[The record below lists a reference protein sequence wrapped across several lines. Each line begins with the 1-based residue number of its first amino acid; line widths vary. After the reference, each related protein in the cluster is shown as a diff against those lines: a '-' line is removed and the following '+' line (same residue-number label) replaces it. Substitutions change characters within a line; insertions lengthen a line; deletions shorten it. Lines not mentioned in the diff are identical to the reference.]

1 MFSLINNMIGEPG
14 RRNKMNTQL
23 EKIAKIWPGLQNI
36 FSVPHNQKEYNR
48 LVHILDGVIDEV
60 GENESHPL
68 ASLMETLGSLIE
80 SYEVQNIPEIE
91 GSPCDALKT
100 LLEEH
105 DLKQSD
111 LPEIGSQ
118 GVISEMLSGKRQ
130 FNVRQIKLLSNR
142 FNVSPAVFM

>member
-1 MFSLINNMIGEPG
+1 
-14 RRNKMNTQL
+14 MNTQL
-23 EKIAKIWPGLQNI
+23 EKIAKIWPGIQNT
-36 FSVPHNQKEYNR
+36 FSVPHDQKEYTR

-80 SYEVQNIPEIE
+80 SYEVQNIPKIE
-91 GSPCDALKT
+91 GSPSDAFKT
-100 LLEEH
+100 LMEEH
-105 DLKQSD
+105 GLKQSD

-118 GVISEMLSGKRQ
+118 GVISEILSGKRQ

>member
-1 MFSLINNMIGEPG
+1 
-14 RRNKMNTQL
+14 MNTQI
-23 EKIAKIWPGLQNI
+23 EKIAKLWPGIQNV

-48 LVHILDGVIDEV
+48 LVNLLDGVIDEV

-80 SYEVQNIPEIE
+80 SYEAQNTPEIE
-91 GSPCDALKT
+91 GSPSDALKT
-100 LLEEH
+100 LMEEH

-118 GVISEMLSGKRQ
+118 GVVSEILSGKRQ
-130 FNVRQIKLLSNR
+130 FNIRQIKLLSNR

>member
-1 MFSLINNMIGEPG
+1 MIGEPG
-14 RRNKMNTQL
+14 RRNKMNIQL
-23 EKIAKIWPGLQNI
+23 EKIAKIWPGIQNI

-80 SYEVQNIPEIE
+80 SYEVQNIPEID
-91 GSPCDALKT
+91 GSPSDAFKT
-100 LLEEH
+100 LMEEH

-111 LPEIGSQ
+111 FPEIGSQ

-142 FNVSPAVFM
+142 FDVSPAVFM

>member
-1 MFSLINNMIGEPG
+1 
-14 RRNKMNTQL
+14 MNTQL
-23 EKIAKIWPGLQNI
+23 EKIVKIWPGIQNI

-48 LVHILDGVIDEV
+48 LVHILDGLIDEV

-80 SYEVQNIPEIE
+80 SYETQNIPEIE
-91 GSPCDALKT
+91 GSSSDALKT
-100 LLEEH
+100 LMEEH

-118 GVISEMLSGKRQ
+118 GVISEILSGKRQ
-130 FNVRQIKLLSNR
+130 FNVRQIKLLSKR
-142 FNVSPAVFM
+142 FKVSPAVFM

>member
-1 MFSLINNMIGEPG
+1 
-14 RRNKMNTQL
+14 MNTQL
-23 EKIAKIWPGLQNI
+23 EKIAKIWPGIQNI

-48 LVHILDGVIDEV
+48 LVHILDSVIDEV

-80 SYEVQNIPEIE
+80 SYEDQNIPKIE
-91 GSPCDALKT
+91 GSPSDALKT
-100 LLEEH
+100 LMEEH
-105 DLKQSD
+105 NLKQSD

-118 GVISEMLSGKRQ
+118 GVISEILSGKRQ
-130 FNVRQIKLLSNR
+130 IKQLSIR

>member
-1 MFSLINNMIGEPG
+1 MIREPG
-14 RRNKMNTQL
+14 RRNKMDTQL
-23 EKIAKIWPGLQNI
+23 VKIAKIWPRIQNI

-48 LVHILDGVIDEV
+48 LVNILDGLIDEV

-80 SYEVQNIPEIE
+80 SYENQHIPEIG
-91 GSPCDALKT
+91 GSPSDALRT
-100 LLEEH
+100 LMDEH

-118 GVISEMLSGKRQ
+118 GVISEILSEKRQ
-130 FNVRQIKLLSNR
+130 FNVRQIKQLSNR

>member
-1 MFSLINNMIGEPG
+1 
-14 RRNKMNTQL
+14 MNIQL
-23 EKIAKIWPGLQNI
+23 EKIAKIWPGIQSI
-36 FSVPHNQKEYNR
+36 FSVPHNQKEYNK

-80 SYEVQNIPEIE
+80 SYEVQNIPEID
-91 GSPCDALKT
+91 GSPSDAFKT
-100 LLEEH
+100 LMEEH

-142 FNVSPAVFM
+142 FDVSPAVFM